1 MTRHVAVMNTAF
13 RDGFQSCVGARVFTK
28 DFLPALEA
36 AMAAGFTHFEA
47 GGGARYQVP
56 YLYCGEDAFD
66 MMDTFR
72 ATTGPDANLQTLA
85 RGVNVVGLDS
95 QSSDIIKLHAEM
107 FKKHGMTTIRNFDAL
122 NDWRNLAYSGQCIIE
137 AGLRHEVVVA
147 LMGLPPGVS
156 GGHTSEFYVG
166 VLQDI
171 LDNDVPFSSVCFKDA
186 SGTTPPQVIYET
198 VKEARKRLG
207 EDVHLRV
214 HSHETAGISIAQ
226 YRAALD
232 AGANGIDLSMAPMSG
247 GTAQPDVVTMW
258 QALRGTEFDMGIDI
272 DKVLEAEEVFKD
284 CMKDYFLPPESRA
297 VEPLIP
303 FSPMPGGALTANTQ
317 MMRDNGMLDKYPA
330 AIREM
335 REVVSLGGFGSSVTP
350 VSQFYFQQALNNA
363 IFGRWKRIAEGYG
376 KMVLGYFGKT
386 PREPDPMV
394 VKLASEQ
401 LGLEPTTRNP
411 RLIND
416 EDPTKGREAAKKR
429 LDEAGLPHTEEN
441 IFISASL
448 KDKGIAFLKGNG
460 TIAVR
465 KNVPEKKAP
474 AAGGGAKPTSFK
486 VHVGGKSFQVEF
498 KDGKA
503 HVNGR
508 VLDYSV
514 EAGGAGGGGAPAA
527 SVSDAEPVKAQMPG
541 KILKHLVS
549 VGQQVAEG
557 DALLLI
563 EAMKME
569 MEVAAPRG
577 GTVASIPAEEG
588 QQVAA
593 GEPLVLLS

>member
-1 MTRHVAVMNTAF
+1 
-13 RDGFQSCVGARVFTK
+13 
-28 DFLPALEA
+28 
-36 AMAAGFTHFEA
+36 
-47 GGGARYQVP
+47 
-56 YLYCGEDAFD
+56 
-66 MMDTFR
+66 
-72 ATTGPDANLQTLA
+72 
-85 RGVNVVGLDS
+85 
-95 QSSDIIKLHAEM
+95 
-107 FKKHGMTTIRNFDAL
+107 
-122 NDWRNLAYSGQCIIE
+122 
-137 AGLRHEVVVA
+137 
-147 LMGLPPGVS
+147 
-156 GGHTSEFYVG
+156 
-166 VLQDI
+166 
-171 LDNDVPFSSVCFKDA
+171 DA

-198 VKEARKRLG
+198 VKEARRRLG
-207 EDVHLRV
+207 EDIHLRV

-232 AGANGIDLSMAPMSG
+232 AGADGIDLSMAPMSG

-258 QALRGTEFDMGIDI
+258 QALRGTDFDLGVDI
-272 DKVLEAEEVFKD
+272 DKVLAAEEVFKE

-363 IFGRWKRIAEGYG
+363 IFGRWQRIAEGYG

-386 PREPDPMV
+386 PREPDPKV
-394 VKLASEQ
+394 VALAAEQ
-401 LGLEPTTRNP
+401 LGLEPTTRDP

-416 EDPTKGREAAKKR
+416 EDPTKGRDAAAAR

-441 IFISASL
+441 IFIAASL
-448 KDKGIAFLKGNG
+448 KEKGIAFLQGRG
-460 TIAVR
+460 DVAVR
-465 KNVPEKKAP
+465 KNGPEKATARGP
-474 AAGGGAKPTSFK
+474 TGPKPSSFR
-486 VHVGGKSFQVEF
+486 VHVGGRAFDVEVR
-498 KDGKA
+498 DGRA
-503 HVNGR
+503 VINGR
-508 VLDYSV
+508 TLDYRV
-514 EAGGAGGGGAPAA
+514 EAGPGGDTQAAPAA
-527 SVSDAEPVKAQMPG
+527 SAAEPVNAQMPG

-569 MEVAAPRG
+569 MEVAAPRAG
-577 GTVASIPAEEG
+577 RVAAIPADEG